1 MLEMSCDKAEDVSKR
16 FLLVFAPNQGH
27 NPGGNCLATA
37 QPEKKKKNS
46 PWAPRFGGQTRPRE
60 ANVGNAAPTWPNL
73 QSTDPGAAEYSWRFY
88 SSAAGWWFEVGPKN
102 TTWWVVEP
110 PLWTIWKSIWMII
123 PNIWKK
129 EMLQTTNQ
137 QSNTL
142 AKICGGNTLPSD
154 LHRVQPLR
162 MWIWVF
168 GCSAR
173 GDPKLSGCFPW

>member
-1 MLEMSCDKAEDVSKR
+1 MWAWKIVRKHPHVWHYHHHGKCWKCVVTRRKAYQKYFDGCLRPIKDSTLEETALR
-16 FLLVFAPNQGH
+16 QPNR
-27 NPGGNCLATA
+27 
-37 QPEKKKKNS
+37 KKNS

-102 TTWWVVEP
+102 TTWWVVDL

-129 EMLQTTNQ
+129 EMFQTTNQ

-154 LHRVQPLR
+154 FHRVQR
-162 MWIWVF
+162 NH
-168 GCSAR
+168 
-173 GDPKLSGCFPW
+173 